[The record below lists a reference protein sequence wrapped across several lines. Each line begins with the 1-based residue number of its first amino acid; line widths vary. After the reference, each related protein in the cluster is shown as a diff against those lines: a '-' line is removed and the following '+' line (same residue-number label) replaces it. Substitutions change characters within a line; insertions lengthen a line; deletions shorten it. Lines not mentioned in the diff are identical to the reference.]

1 MGYPIYARIG
11 NLDVEIRN
19 SNGIGGGELV
29 GWLPI
34 VGIKDTV
41 QLKLLA
47 WLKDKIYRSRKMK
60 LRKVKKI
67 TLILNVK
74 SGTSPSSNC
83 SKPLHRNLSQATG
96 RDVVITSIGNYSL
109 SSSSYLLTMKN
120 SKSILISNC
129 LKLYYNYFIDMLY

>member
-34 VGIKDTV
+34 VGIKVTV
-41 QLKLLA
+41 QLKLSA
-47 WLKDKIYRSRKMK
+47 WLKNKIYRSRKMK
-60 LRKVKKI
+60 LRKVKKT

-74 SGTSPSSNC
+74 SGTSPSPNC

-96 RDVVITSIGNYSL
+96 RDVVITLIGNYSL
-109 SSSSYLLTMKN
+109 LSSYYLLTMKN

-129 LKLYYNYFIDMLY
+129 LKL